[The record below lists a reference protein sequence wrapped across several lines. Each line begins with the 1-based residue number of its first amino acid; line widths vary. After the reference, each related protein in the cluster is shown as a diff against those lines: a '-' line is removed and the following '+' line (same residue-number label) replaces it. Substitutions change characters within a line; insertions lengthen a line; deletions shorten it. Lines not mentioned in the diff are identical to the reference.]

1 MILDVAQG
9 RKYFPVVSEAIGV
22 IEVTAA
28 TAKIVQ
34 IVWNL
39 SRKPTPV
46 MTSMEA
52 REANQAMDRLVT
64 GVQRLAYALI
74 LSLGLILVSFLL

>member
-34 IVWNL
+34 IV
-39 SRKPTPV
+39 
-46 MTSMEA
+46 
-52 REANQAMDRLVT
+52 
-64 GVQRLAYALI
+64 
-74 LSLGLILVSFLL
+74 

>member
-39 SRKPTPV
+39 SQKPTPV

-64 GVQRLAYALI
+64 GVQRLAFLI
-74 LSLGLILVSFLL
+74 IFSLGMILVSFLL